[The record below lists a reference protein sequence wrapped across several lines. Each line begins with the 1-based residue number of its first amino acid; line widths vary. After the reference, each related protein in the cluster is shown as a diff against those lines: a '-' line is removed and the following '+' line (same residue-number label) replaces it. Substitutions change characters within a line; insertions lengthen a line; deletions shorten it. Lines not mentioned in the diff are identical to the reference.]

1 MAGKRQATSNLNHDN
16 WDQEDEPE
24 ERGTFRTAPP
34 EELKARVIKKATRR
48 KAAIGSADADDA
60 GESPGRSVFS
70 GFSGF
75 GKPAAAAAT
84 GTPFAFL
91 SNLPA
96 AAATATFA
104 ESSPKPSTSI
114 STTKDDA
121 AITPPPAKRLT
132 VEANIKNDLT
142 SNSLSSSSPS
152 TTRAVATTSIFGNTS
167 ANDPTTMFPK
177 TPVSMFKSAVPAE
190 KTTAGNAIT
199 ASLEYR
205 DNVAELNMAVMKFLQ
220 EHMDKN
226 PYCLLSPVFD
236 SYDKYAK
243 ELRQKDEAKSNA
255 TSSLTKTP
263 SPSTKAETT
272 TVAAPTTKT
281 TAAAVTPKP
290 PTITPAAAAFATT
303 APAAGFFFGKP
314 TTTTA
319 TGTTL
324 PSLSFGKKPNCT
336 ITSGGTTTTVTAPLF
351 SFGNIQ
357 KPSTTPTKSEAT
369 SSTASPASI
378 FSFGVK
384 PATTAAS
391 NKTDSPKQ
399 GFFFGGQEAA
409 AAAAAATATSPPKT
423 NGFSF
428 GLKSD
433 DKPSTSVFTG
443 FGKPPGETK
452 LPAPST
458 GFSFTSGTTPFSFG
472 NVKPPTAS
480 ESAETNAD
488 NEDEDRPPVVEFNK
502 VVEDDAIFS
511 KRCKVFVKKDKDFV
525 DRGVGTLY
533 LKPVKDSEKTQMLVR
548 ADTNLGNILVNL
560 ILTDGLPCQR
570 MGKNNVMMVCI
581 PTPEE
586 PKALS
591 MLLRVKTGEEAD
603 ELLEQIKKH
612 TV

>member
-48 KAAIGSADADDA
+48 KATIGAADADDA
-60 GESPGRSVFS
+60 GDSPGRSVFS

-75 GKPAAAAAT
+75 GKPAAAAAA

-96 AAATATFA
+96 AAATAKFA

-114 STTKDDA
+114 STAKDDV

-142 SNSLSSSSPS
+142 SNSLSSTS
-152 TTRAVATTSIFGNTS
+152 TTRPVATTSIFGNTS
-167 ANDPTTMFPK
+167 ANDAATTFPK

-263 SPSTKAETT
+263 SPTTKAETT
-272 TVAAPTTKT
+272 TAITTTAVVAPTTT
-281 TAAAVTPKP
+281 AVTPKL
-290 PTITPAAAAFATT
+290 PTITPAAATVTT
-303 APAAGFFFGKP
+303 AAPATGFFFGKP

-319 TGTTL
+319 TETTS

-336 ITSGGTTTTVTAPLF
+336 ITSGGSTTTVTAPLF

-378 FSFGVK
+378 FSFGIK
-384 PATTAAS
+384 PATAAS
-391 NKTDSPKQ
+391 NKADSPKQ

-409 AAAAAATATSPPKT
+409 AAAPATSPPKT

-443 FGKPPGETK
+443 FGKPAGETK
-452 LPAPST
+452 LPAPSS
-458 GFSFTSGTTPFSFG
+458 GFSFTSGATPFSFG

-533 LKPVKDSEKTQMLVR
+533 LKPVKDTKKTQMLVR